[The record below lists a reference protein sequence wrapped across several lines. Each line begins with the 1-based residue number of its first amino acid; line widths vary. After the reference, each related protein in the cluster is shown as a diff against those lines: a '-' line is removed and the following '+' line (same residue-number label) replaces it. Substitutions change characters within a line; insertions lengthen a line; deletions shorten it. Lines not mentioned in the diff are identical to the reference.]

1 MVNSFS
7 ESILKKRTF
16 LMKLNKYY
24 SNCYWEDIVKESIHQ
39 KTALEH
45 KDS

>member
-1 MVNSFS
+1 MVNLFS
-7 ESILKKRTF
+7 ENILEKRTF

-24 SNCYWEDIVKESIHQ
+24 SNFYWEDTVKERIYQ